1 MRNMIAA
8 VLVIGLAV
16 GGVILVRELRRAPVR
31 SNDPVVT
38 RTPRRSS
45 LTPMD
50 RLQSGV
56 TLDQSTDYTPDARAR
71 RRAVE
76 ILRREELR
84 QNPREGRN

>member
-1 MRNMIAA
+1 MRTMIAA
-8 VLVIGLAV
+8 VLVLGLAV
-16 GGVILVRELRRAPVR
+16 GGLFLVHELRRAPAR
-31 SNDPVVT
+31 PNDAVGT
-38 RTPRRSS
+38 RTKP

-56 TLDQSTDYTPDARAR
+56 TLDWSADYGPEARAR
-71 RRAVE
+71 RRAEE